1 MRHEG
6 LLYNSL
12 VSLFIINVKGQEL
25 ESDPL
30 CTLVRNS
37 LMDAWGTS
45 KRLRMVLIL
54 VSTPP

>member
-1 MRHEG
+1 MRHES

-30 CTLVRNS
+30 FTLVRNS

-45 KRLRMVLIL
+45 KRLLMVLIL